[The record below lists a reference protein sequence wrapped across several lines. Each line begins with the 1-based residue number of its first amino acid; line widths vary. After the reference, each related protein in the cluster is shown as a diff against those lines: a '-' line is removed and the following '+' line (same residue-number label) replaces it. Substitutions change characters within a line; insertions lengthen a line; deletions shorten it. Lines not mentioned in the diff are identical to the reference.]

1 MRGRG
6 YVAATPAANRQSQ
19 SPPPCL
25 PKRGK
30 TSFTTNQLSL
40 RERPHFTTLQN
51 LRDKSDCKPL
61 AG

>member
-6 YVAATPAANRQSQ
+6 YVATTPAVNSQSQ
-19 SPPPCL
+19 SPRHVSP
-25 PKRGK
+25 RGK
-30 TSFTTNQLSL
+30 TSFTTSQLSL

-51 LRDKSDCKPL
+51 LRDKSDSKPL